1 VSRLA
6 AGWHDLRRAMRW
18 HRRLLAAVLA
28 AAGVATALQAL
39 APQPAATT
47 AVLAAS
53 RDLVGGARLRA
64 GDLRVVRLPA
74 GTVPDGA
81 LRPGARTSG
90 RVLAGPARRGEPI
103 TDVRLLGPSLLAGY
117 VPGHRRR
124 PTSAA
129 AEPLVATPVRIADAG
144 SAALLHAGDLVDVL
158 SAAARGGQPVAES
171 VRVLAVP
178 RTRSGGSFLGGSSGP
193 ADGALVVLATS
204 PRVSARL
211 ARAAG
216 RSPLAVAIR
225 PTG

>member
-1 VSRLA
+1 V
-6 AGWHDLRRAMRW
+6 RW

-28 AAGVATALQAL
+28 AAGVAAALQAL
-39 APQPAATT
+39 APQPPATT

-53 RDLVGGARLRA
+53 RDLVGGARLTSR
-64 GDLRVVRLPA
+64 DLRVVRLPA
-74 GTVPDGA
+74 RSVPDGS
-81 LRPGARTSG
+81 LRPGARISG

-117 VPGHRRR
+117 VPASR
-124 PTSAA
+124 PGGSSAA
-129 AEPLVATPVRIADAG
+129 AALLVATPVRIADAG

-158 SAAARGGQPVAES
+158 SAAARGGGPIASS

-178 RTRSGGSFLGGSSGP
+178 RGGRNGESPLGSSGAL

-204 PRVSARL
+204 PRVSSRL